1 MNILF
6 LSIGNVQSIDN
17 GGIYPDLLR
26 KFKENGHNIF
36 IVSPSERREKN
47 KTQLNV
53 LNGVHYLTV
62 KTGNITKVNLIEK
75 GISTLLIERQFLTAI
90 KKYYSN
96 ITFDLIL
103 YTTPPIT
110 FDRVI
115 KYIKKRDN
123 ANTYLLLKD
132 IFPQNAVD
140 LNMFSKKSLLYKYFR
155 RKEKKLYHN
164 SDVIGCMSAGNV
176 EYVLKHNREVSKDK
190 VEICPNSIE
199 VNYVDIEDS
208 KSIREKYN
216 IPTDKTVFVYGG
228 NLGKPQGIDF
238 IIECLIENKENENV
252 HFLIVGS
259 GTEFN
264 RLQTAIINNG
274 LENTTIL
281 SSLPKQDYE
290 RLANSCD
297 VGLIFLDYRFTIPN
311 YPSRLLSYLQA
322 SMPVL
327 AATDESTD
335 VKVTINRG
343 DFGYWVPSND
353 VQEFTKAVSKLTD
366 KQLRNKLGNNARN
379 YLENNYTSKHSYD
392 IIMKHFK

>member
-1 MNILF
+1 
-6 LSIGNVQSIDN
+6 
-17 GGIYPDLLR
+17 
-26 KFKENGHNIF
+26 
-36 IVSPSERREKN
+36 
-47 KTQLNV
+47 
-53 LNGVHYLTV
+53 
-62 KTGNITKVNLIEK
+62 
-75 GISTLLIERQFLTAI
+75 
-90 KKYYSN
+90 
-96 ITFDLIL
+96 
-103 YTTPPIT
+103 
-110 FDRVI
+110 
-115 KYIKKRDN
+115 
-123 ANTYLLLKD
+123 
-132 IFPQNAVD
+132 
-140 LNMFSKKSLLYKYFR
+140 
-155 RKEKKLYHN
+155 
-164 SDVIGCMSAGNV
+164 MSAGNV
-176 EYVLKHNREVSKDK
+176 KYVLKHNREVSKDK

-208 KSIREKYN
+208 KSIREWYN
-216 IPTDKTVFVYGG
+216 ISTDKTVFVYGG

-290 RLANSCD
+290 RLAYSCD